1 MKAASFLFSLLA
13 TAALGGWLVCAQV
26 VTPETPAPAPPNAKT
41 HPKGALNPATSEPL
55 HTAKRSRGD
64 SAFVVNAAR
73 GGMAEVQL
81 GKLAAEQ
88 GSSNSIKGFAD
99 HMVTDHSAANDELEK
114 LAKKK
119 GITLPSGPSAKQKT
133 LYNRLSALSGSAFD
147 QAYIQAMVED
157 HKKDVA
163 EFTRA
168 STNVS
173 DPDIKEFASQTLP
186 TLADHLKMAQ
196 QIQANMQKEKSTEA
210 K

>member
-1 MKAASFLFSLLA
+1 MKIAFTLIA
-13 TAALGGWLVCAQV
+13 TAVFTGSLACGQV
-26 VTPETPAPAPPNAKT
+26 VTPETPAPAPPTAKT

-64 SAFVVNAAR
+64 SMFVLNAAR

-88 GSSNSIKGFAD
+88 GNSNSIKDFAD

-119 GITLPSGPSAKQKT
+119 RITLPPGPSAKQKT

-147 QAYIQAMVED
+147 RAYIQAMIED
-157 HKKDVA
+157 HQKAVA
-163 EFTRA
+163 EFTGA
-168 STNVS
+168 SNNAS
-173 DPDIKEFASQTLP
+173 DPDIKEFASHTLP
-186 TLADHLKMAQ
+186 TIADHLKMAQ
-196 QIQANMQKEKSTEA
+196 QIQANMQKAKSTEG